1 MGIESPV
8 HLIFIAAVA
17 LIVLGPKRLPR
28 LARALGEGIREFR
41 GAIEQAGTPPAELA
55 QPAAPA
61 EPAEPSSVA
70 ASPAPA
76 QAVTSPPQ
84 PEVAQPKVAQP
95 KAAQPHAAVAE
106 EAPDPPAPSGPG
118 GPA

>member
-28 LARALGEGIREFR
+28 LARALGQGIREFR
-41 GAIEQAGTPPAELA
+41 GAIEQGGSPPPELA
-55 QPAAPA
+55 APAAPA

-70 ASPAPA
+70 VSPAPA
-76 QAVTSPPQ
+76 QAVISPPQ
-84 PEVAQPKVAQP
+84 PDVAQPEVTRPQVSP
-95 KAAQPHAAVAE
+95 PPPAVAE
-106 EAPDPPAPSGPG
+106 ESADHPASSGPSGS
-118 GPA
+118 A